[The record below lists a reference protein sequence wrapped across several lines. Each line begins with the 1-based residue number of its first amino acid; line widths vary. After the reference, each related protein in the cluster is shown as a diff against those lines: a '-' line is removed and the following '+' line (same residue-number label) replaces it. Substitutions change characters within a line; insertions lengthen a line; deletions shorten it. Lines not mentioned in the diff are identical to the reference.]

1 MNESLTPED
10 AYQAFEH
17 NYFKP
22 LPKNAKSLGFFDKTI
37 WIALEIQNGCAQ
49 ELFLSLSNLSL
60 DNVEYFIYHKG
71 KMLHRGV
78 TGAMVP
84 IQERY
89 IQTLDLRLPLVEI
102 NEPLV
107 YLMKIHTH
115 NSMIVP
121 IVLGTDGA
129 LQLFTLPEIVA
140 IGIFTGVFLA
150 LFLYNCILFIATK
163 QRDYLL
169 YSLYIFS
176 LFCFILSLREYFLL
190 LLQDHLYLR
199 NPIKLI
205 SLQAATL
212 FFIFFTLNFLNI
224 KALSKRLY
232 RDTLYGTTLIFLL
245 LASMSFGALG
255 HYLGMLAILLT
266 IVMSLFLGI
275 FAKVHHNHIAKYYLL
290 AVGCFFTGSSITI
303 GMVLGVLDYSF
314 STSMPLLIGSMLEML
329 LFSLALGYKIRSLS
343 LEHTKTLT
351 QLQAQNKIL
360 FLQSRYTS
368 VGELIRNITH
378 QWKEPLGEIGAI
390 QTNLKSTLVFQGSVS
405 NEKLLNAINLSHKII
420 SHLAE
425 TIDTFYRFFRAKT
438 TENQEF
444 DITREIDNLKKMVN
458 YTFDSEQIVLT
469 CTYSEHPINIYG
481 HPNEFAHAV
490 LNIILNAKD
499 MLIKRQIKNPMVS
512 IDVSTTQTEILIHIS
527 DNGGGISQVPITKI
541 FNAGVSSKEENI
553 GIGLYIAKTIIEKK
567 MQGRLLVKNSDVGAV
582 FTLKLPH
589 VFTQTSTP
597 PEMLMEMEES
607 SIVRISQ
614 LEKDIARRIEVEKN
628 LQQWA
633 QIFEKA
639 HWGIAICSATK
650 NTFDL
655 INPEF
660 ACMHGFSV
668 EELLNQ
674 PITNIFEPNHRAHIP
689 EALQKVHEEGHYA
702 FESEH
707 LRKDGSTFPVDIDII
722 AVKSESG
729 ELLYRIANV
738 RDITLY
744 KQTHERLLLKKFALN
759 HIQDAVFL
767 IDENADFCDVN
778 EGACKA
784 LGYAHHELMNMNV
797 GDIDPEWPK
806 ERWPEHWNELKKAG
820 SMTMELRHKR
830 KDGSIFPVEISA
842 NYIEFAGKTY
852 NMSIVRDITE
862 RKAAQTELLLIN
874 KALNNTDEATYIF
887 LFDKITQVN
896 DGACKMLG
904 YSREELTSMSLYDI
918 DPTLTK
924 AELERI
930 GTLDDGSNSLRFER
944 RHRTKDGNILDV
956 EIVSNLFE
964 HDGTTYAFAAVRD
977 ITEQKRATETLHLQ
991 KFALDTINEA
1001 VYLIDENSMF
1011 HYVNDGACRALGYT
1025 KEALLK
1031 LGVVHIDPNCTPE
1044 WWKAHWADIKEQKNM
1059 LIEATHQRK
1068 DGTLIPIEV
1077 SINYFEYNGVGY
1089 NLAVTRDIS
1098 ERLLLEVR
1106 KEDERMR
1113 LFFEKQLVG
1122 MAISSPEKSWLK
1134 VNDKLCTMLGYSQEE
1149 LTNKTW
1155 SELTYPEDLEPDVTQ
1170 FERVL
1175 RGEIEG
1181 FSIQKRFIHKD
1192 GSLLYTN
1199 LSTTCIR
1206 NTDGTASYFLTLI
1219 EDITEQTHAH
1229 EALAKKEQEL
1239 RSLAE
1244 SSPGMMGSFCLRP
1257 DGSMYLPYVSP
1268 NIIDIFG
1275 LHPEEV
1281 QNDAT
1286 PLLALTHPDDAQR
1299 IHESILTSAEEMS
1312 VWHEEYRIIHPL
1324 KGERWMESN
1333 TKPERNANG
1342 DITWYGYVH
1351 DITKRKQSE
1360 LVLNETRQRLHC
1372 VIQSIPDPVWMKD
1385 VNGVFVACNHG
1396 VARLFN
1402 TREEDIIGKDDYD
1415 FFEPEL
1421 AEFYRNKDRSAVEAD
1436 YVRVN
1441 EELWTFRDNGEE
1453 ALMETR
1459 KVPVKSEDGTLLGTI
1474 GVARDI
1480 TERKKVEEKLQENQA
1495 HLLAIISTI
1504 PDKIW
1509 LKDKD
1514 GIYLMCNSAYERFLG
1529 APKEEIIGKTDYD
1542 FVTKEQG
1549 DFFRQKDTEAMMAG
1563 TICINE
1569 EEVFQNN
1576 GQYAFLETRKVPVY
1590 NDQTLI
1596 GILGIG
1602 RDITER
1608 KKIEEKLKKNEA
1620 SLNKAQ
1626 SVAKMGSWELD
1637 IANDTLTWS
1646 DETYR
1651 IFELD
1656 RNQTTDLHKTFYE
1669 IVHPDDREMVSR
1681 LYVESVEAKIPY
1693 EMPHRIVM
1701 RDGRIKYVLE
1711 RCETQY
1717 DEDGNPKLSIG
1728 TVQDITERYQ
1738 MEMLLKESNERYTQI
1753 LNNSIDVI
1761 YLIEVTPEGRFI
1773 HLDINT
1779 AYVEAT
1785 GIPREA
1791 IIGLPVEKIE
1801 NEAFRAILIDK
1812 FTTCLNAGE
1821 TTNYTADYP
1830 FPSGTRT
1837 FHSVLAPIRDENG
1850 RIVRIVGAARDV
1862 TEHKRMEKEIEN
1874 SYHFLNQIVD
1884 AIPDPIFVKDR
1895 EHRWLLLNNANIAL
1909 TGIAREMLL
1918 GKSDYDIF
1926 SKEEAD
1932 IFWAKDEA
1940 VFSSGKVNIN
1950 EEYFTSSDGTT
1961 HCIETVKSMFVST
1974 DGNEYLV
1981 GTIRDISERKQ
1992 AEETIKELNTT
2003 LEEKVKK
2010 RTLQLQEA
2018 LEFSNGVINALPDLL
2033 FEIDLHGTY
2042 LNVWARDEELLATH
2056 KEHLLGHNV
2065 YDVLSPESA
2074 NTVMEALKEANMTGV
2089 SFGKTIKIELPQ
2101 GAMYFEE
2108 SVSKKNSSNTFL
2120 VLSHDITERKKAEL
2134 DLQEKEEKFSKL
2146 FKLSPAAI
2154 SITSLERNMYLDVND
2169 SFLYYTGYA
2178 YEEVVGKSSADLGL
2192 FVNPEERAEFFKRV
2206 IEDGYI
2212 KDFNY
2217 SFRAKDG
2224 RIGYAMAY
2232 ASLITFKGERC
2243 LIGHSYDMSER
2254 KKIEILQHERLL
2266 LEERLSKIATAAPG
2280 VNYIFEKTVN
2290 GTMRFTYLSSGFTE
2304 LFGIS
2309 REDALADFSTT
2320 LEHIHSDDKESIR
2333 QSLPLSEKTLGKWHE
2348 EFRITHPE
2356 KGTLWIE
2363 GQSKP
2368 ELQTDGSILW
2378 YGFFHDV
2385 TERKKAENALA
2396 KSEEA
2401 FRAIVENSPDVIA
2414 RYDLDC
2420 KRIYVNPMMQRL
2432 IGKPLE
2438 EILGKTPREYSPLP
2452 KNAEFEKLFYQVVKE
2467 GQEITFESPYV
2478 TSTGEERFG
2487 IQRIIPE
2494 FDKEG
2499 NIISILVIGRDLTVW
2514 KMTKNN

>member
-1 MNESLTPED
+1 MNESLTPEE

-22 LPKNAKSLGFFDKTI
+22 LPQNAKSLGFFDETI

-102 NEPLV
+102 NEPVV

-199 NPIKLI
+199 NPLKLI

-266 IVMSLFLGI
+266 IIMSLFLGI

-290 AVGCFFTGSSITI
+290 AVGCFFIGSSITI
-303 GMVLGVLDYSF
+303 GMVLGVLAYSF

-481 HPNEFAHAV
+481 HPNEFAHAI

-639 HWGIAICSATK
+639 HWGIAICSATH

-660 ACMHGFSV
+660 ARMHGFSV

-674 PITNIFEPNHRAHIP
+674 PIANIFEPNHRAHIP

-924 AELERI
+924 EELERI
-930 GTLDDGSNSLRFER
+930 GTLGDGTNSLRFER

-956 EIVSNLFE
+956 EIVTNMFE

-977 ITEQKRATETLHLQ
+977 ITEQKKATETLHLQ

-1011 HYVNDGACRALGYT
+1011 HYINEGACRALGYT

-1044 WWKAHWADIKEQKNM
+1044 WWKAHWADIKKQKNM

-1098 ERLLLEVR
+1098 ERLLLEER

-1134 VNDKLCTMLGYSQEE
+1134 VNDKLCTMFGYSQEE
-1149 LTNKTW
+1149 LTHKTW

-1229 EALAKKEQEL
+1229 EALMQKEQEL

-1286 PLLALTHPDDAQR
+1286 ALLTLNHPDDAQR
-1299 IHESILTSAEEMS
+1299 IYESILTSAEEMS

-1324 KGERWMESN
+1324 KGERWMESS

-1342 DITWYGYVH
+1342 EITWYGYVH
-1351 DITKRKQSE
+1351 
-1360 LVLNETRQRLHC
+1360 
-1372 VIQSIPDPVWMKD
+1372 
-1385 VNGVFVACNHG
+1385 
-1396 VARLFN
+1396 
-1402 TREEDIIGKDDYD
+1402 
-1415 FFEPEL
+1415 
-1421 AEFYRNKDRSAVEAD
+1421 
-1436 YVRVN
+1436 
-1441 EELWTFRDNGEE
+1441 
-1453 ALMETR
+1453 
-1459 KVPVKSEDGTLLGTI
+1459 
-1474 GVARDI
+1474 DI

-1529 APKEEIIGKTDYD
+1529 APKENIIGKTDYD

-1549 DFFRQKDTEAMMAG
+1549 DFFRQKDAEAMAAG

-1590 NDQTLI
+1590 NNQTLV

-1602 RDITER
+1602 RDITKR
-1608 KKIEEKLKKNEA
+1608 K
-1620 SLNKAQ
+1620 Q
-1626 SVAKMGSWELD
+1626 
-1637 IANDTLTWS
+1637 
-1646 DETYR
+1646 
-1651 IFELD
+1651 
-1656 RNQTTDLHKTFYE
+1656 
-1669 IVHPDDREMVSR
+1669 
-1681 LYVESVEAKIPY
+1681 
-1693 EMPHRIVM
+1693 
-1701 RDGRIKYVLE
+1701 
-1711 RCETQY
+1711 
-1717 DEDGNPKLSIG
+1717 
-1728 TVQDITERYQ
+1728 
-1738 MEMLLKESNERYTQI
+1738 
-1753 LNNSIDVI
+1753 
-1761 YLIEVTPEGRFI
+1761 
-1773 HLDINT
+1773 
-1779 AYVEAT
+1779 
-1785 GIPREA
+1785 
-1791 IIGLPVEKIE
+1791 
-1801 NEAFRAILIDK
+1801 
-1812 FTTCLNAGE
+1812 
-1821 TTNYTADYP
+1821 
-1830 FPSGTRT
+1830 
-1837 FHSVLAPIRDENG
+1837 
-1850 RIVRIVGAARDV
+1850 
-1862 TEHKRMEKEIEN
+1862 MEKEIEN

-2074 NTVMEALKEANMTGV
+2074 NTVIEALKEANTIGV

-2169 SFLYYTGYA
+2169 SFLYHTGYA

-2333 QSLPLSEKTLGKWHE
+2333 QSLPLNEKTLGKWHE

-2452 KNAEFEKLFYQVVKE
+2452 QSAEFEKLFYQVVKE

-2487 IQRIIPE
+2487 MQRIIPE